1 MLVLLAFP
9 AIAGPNQPIRWI
21 VPSASG
27 GSAADS
33 LARQLAPVISRQLG
47 QPLTVDNRPGA
58 AGSVGSSLAA
68 RAAADGNTLLTGDVS
83 TMVLNGALYKK
94 QGYKAADFAPVGLIA
109 SSPLLLVV
117 HKDSGFSSG
126 AQWLAEVTGH
136 PGKYSYASAGVGS
149 PQHLAMELIMQRC
162 RCSLV
167 HVPYRAESFVISDLL
182 VHALPMAI
190 VDLAAALPELRKG
203 RLQAL
208 AVLGKQRQ
216 ALLPGVPTFEE
227 LGLKG
232 VEAQAW
238 QGLFV
243 PKGTPEAIIARLNA
257 ELNKTLSAPAIKSQ
271 LEASGLTVTAGDS
284 AAMTQ
289 LLQQQ
294 TAFWLLLI
302 KDRKLATD

>member
-9 AIAGPNQPIRWI
+9 AIAWPNQPIRWI

-68 RAAADGNTLLTGDVS
+68 RAAADGNTLLTGDGS

-126 AQWLAEVTGH
+126 AQWLAEVTLH

-162 RCSLV
+162 RCNLV
-167 HVPYRAESFVISDLL
+167 HVPYRAESFAISDLL

-208 AVLGKQRQ
+208 ALLGKQRQ

-232 VEAQAW
+232 SRSGGAKVSDVHGNFLVNERDATACQMLALIAQVQEMAW
-238 QGLFV
+238 TKRG
-243 PKGTPEAIIARLNA
+243 IRLETEVQIVGEEKVA
-257 ELNKTLSAPAIKSQ
+257 YA
-271 LEASGLTVTAGDS
+271 
-284 AAMTQ
+284 
-289 LLQQQ
+289 
-294 TAFWLLLI
+294 
-302 KDRKLATD
+302 